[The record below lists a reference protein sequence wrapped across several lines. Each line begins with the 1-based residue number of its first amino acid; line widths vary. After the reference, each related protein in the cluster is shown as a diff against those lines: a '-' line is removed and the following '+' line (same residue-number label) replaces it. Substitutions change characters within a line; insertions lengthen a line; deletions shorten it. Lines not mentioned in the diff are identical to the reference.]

1 MKKLLLPLAA
11 IVFSASVLA
20 ESNFDQAKLD
30 TLTKIYHKSGINNPY
45 GHLEKYV
52 TPDFKKVIAKAKKHD
67 KSEEDFD
74 SLCLG
79 GYTIYG
85 AGQDWD
91 PSLPKFKVAA
101 DKVQMTAFRMK
112 NDKSTKVTLK
122 YSFEC
127 KDNQCLV
134 SDFITENGYSFKKS
148 LAQCAM

>member
-1 MKKLLLPLAA
+1 MKKLLVSLAA
-11 IVFSASVLA
+11 MTIATNVLA
-20 ESNFDQAKLD
+20 ESNLVQAKLD
-30 TLTKIYHKSGINNPY
+30 TLAKIYHKSGINNPY

-52 TPDFKKVIAKAKKHD
+52 TPDFKMVIAKAKKHD

-91 PSLPKFKVAA
+91 PSQPKFKVAA

-112 NDKSTKVTLK
+112 NDKNTKVTLK

-127 KDNQCLV
+127 TDNQCLV
-134 SDFITENGYSFKKS
+134 SDFITENGYSFKKL